1 MSKMSQ
7 TRKVM
12 KVKKM
17 LQSMQLYDIEKLK
30 IIIIRGKLTLINDN
44 SSDLDCE
51 PIIYRQMLKQ
61 MSWSDNIIS

>member
-1 MSKMSQ
+1 
-7 TRKVM
+7 
-12 KVKKM
+12 
-17 LQSMQLYDIEKLK
+17 MQLYDIEKLK

-61 MSWSDNIIS
+61 TSWSDNIIS